1 MNNKMERENLVKS
14 VSRAL
19 HIIDIVSS
27 KKDGL
32 GVTEIAR
39 QMDINKS
46 SVYRILS
53 TLVRCFFVSAI

>member
-1 MNNKMERENLVKS
+1 MLVEKENIVKS

-32 GVTEIAR
+32 GVTEIAK

-53 TLVRCFFVSAI
+53 TLA